1 MANKFPPVG
10 KIYQAKFGELAYHL
24 NFDADGKSMTF
35 TSIGTAKPVAEP
47 EIKVNYTATEVADMV
62 FMVTWKEPRRLHQ
75 HHFAR
80 PYVPELQRH
89 VYRSEIIDMPSERLF
104 QTVF

>member
-24 NFDADGKSMTF
+24 NFDADGKTMTF

-47 EIKVNYTATEVADMV
+47 EVKVN
-62 FMVTWKEPRRLHQ
+62 
-75 HHFAR
+75 
-80 PYVPELQRH
+80 
-89 VYRSEIIDMPSERLF
+89 
-104 QTVF
+104 

>member
-24 NFDADGKSMTF
+24 NFDADGKTMTF

-47 EIKVNYTATEVADMV
+47 EVKVNYTATEVADMV
-62 FMVTWKEPRRLHQ
+62 FRIGRIQPCAFPIAPCNSSAAWIK
-75 HHFAR
+75 
-80 PYVPELQRH
+80 
-89 VYRSEIIDMPSERLF
+89 SC
-104 QTVF
+104 